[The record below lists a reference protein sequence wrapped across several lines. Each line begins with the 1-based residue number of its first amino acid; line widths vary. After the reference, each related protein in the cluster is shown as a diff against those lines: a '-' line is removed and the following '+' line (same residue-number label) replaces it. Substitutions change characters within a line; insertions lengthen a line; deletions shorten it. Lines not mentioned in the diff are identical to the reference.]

1 MLTWKIFKAFHLQ
14 CLWNFSHLPKPMR
27 GRDLR
32 CDRNRLNFL
41 ICFSQLRKETMRG
54 IGNSL
59 FILSPLVSNW
69 SHCQPNKIVWQY
81 YQQTGLILNEVIFLQ
96 RWGKKTYLNYKLN
109 FSSWNLCQWWG
120 TRPFCL
126 KVIKWKF
133 RSVSTYYFIKCPLP
147 SFLSCLVI
155 FYIMKVMWEP
165 L

>member
-96 RWGKKTYLNYKLN
+96 RWGKKLIWITNWTSL
-109 FSSWNLCQWWG
+109 
-120 TRPFCL
+120 RE
-126 KVIKWKF
+126 I
-133 RSVSTYYFIKCPLP
+133 SVSGGVQDLFVWKLLNE
-147 SFLSCLVI
+147 SSDQFLLI
-155 FYIMKVMWEP
+155 I